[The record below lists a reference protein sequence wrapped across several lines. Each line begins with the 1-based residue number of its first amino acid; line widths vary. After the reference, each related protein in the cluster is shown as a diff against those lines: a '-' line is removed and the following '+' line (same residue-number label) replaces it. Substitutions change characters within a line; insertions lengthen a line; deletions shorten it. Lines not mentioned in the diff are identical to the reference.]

1 MCVSASSNL
10 RVYPLAGLPP
20 GLGKLAGFWF
30 HPDPNYRQG
39 RESTAGIRG
48 ESRSSLPPADPRHP
62 LAWPSSSWHR
72 KAQRENPGPKTRIP
86 TVEENTVTDHHN
98 LMKKENS
105 VRNTFLN
112 AKARR
117 CGTQYKALKEAP
129 ASSLTLHTWPEL

>member
-1 MCVSASSNL
+1 MRERFLQFTSI
-10 RVYPLAGLPP
+10 PLAGLPP

-62 LAWPSSSWHR
+62 S
-72 KAQRENPGPKTRIP
+72 PGPHPPGTEKLRRKTWGRRP
-86 TVEENTVTDHHN
+86 ATVDENTVTDHHN
-98 LMKKENS
+98 LMKKENGI
-105 VRNTFLN
+105 RNTFLN

-129 ASSLTLHTWPEL
+129 ASSLTLHTCPEL